1 MSLIDGHRRP
11 VRPLVPPPLKGTP
24 TRNENR
30 SEDHCRVPPAG
41 SNGAPSQG
49 DGVTDRQRLSLSVE
63 TIELAKV
70 AAELREAGRRL
81 EADRVAIRVAE
92 NAERLAST

>member
-1 MSLIDGHRRP
+1 M
-11 VRPLVPPPLKGTP
+11 
-24 TRNENR
+24 
-30 SEDHCRVPPAG
+30 
-41 SNGAPSQG
+41 
-49 DGVTDRQRLSLSVE
+49 TDRQRLRLSVE